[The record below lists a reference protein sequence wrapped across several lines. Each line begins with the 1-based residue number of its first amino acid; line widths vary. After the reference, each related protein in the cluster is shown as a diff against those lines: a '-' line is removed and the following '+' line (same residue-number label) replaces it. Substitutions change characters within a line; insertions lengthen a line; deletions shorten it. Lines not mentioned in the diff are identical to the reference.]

1 MKWRRQISPPFP
13 LSCQAK
19 PGHASPCLDEPR
31 IGLQLY
37 SYLQYNSNKEGA
49 PDMMP
54 IVVPRKPTS
63 KAQTFR
69 LTEEARRLLAAI
81 AEKQGVDKT
90 AMLEILIRELAEKR
104 GIK

>member
-1 MKWRRQISPPFP
+1 MI
-13 LSCQAK
+13 
-19 PGHASPCLDEPR
+19 
-31 IGLQLY
+31 
-37 SYLQYNSNKEGA
+37 
-49 PDMMP
+49 P

-90 AMLEILIRELAEKR
+90 AILEIIIREIAEKR